1 MKFKLVE
8 AKEDDPIFKSGFK
21 FSAMRS
27 QSPKKTSES
36 LNKKRK
42 IKKKVVM
49 ELPELIQRHLLY

>member
-27 QSPKKTSES
+27 QSPKKASES

-42 IKKKVVM
+42 IKKKVATKK
-49 ELPELIQRHLLY
+49 RGD